1 MNYDT
6 FVNREAPKP
15 TISAVDHGVNIS
27 ALAHSII
34 NEVSYKV
41 NQATGVPVARV
52 DVFVDSMFL
61 D

>member
-1 MNYDT
+1 M
-6 FVNREAPKP
+6 
-15 TISAVDHGVNIS
+15 DHGINI
-27 ALAHSII
+27 AAVGPAII